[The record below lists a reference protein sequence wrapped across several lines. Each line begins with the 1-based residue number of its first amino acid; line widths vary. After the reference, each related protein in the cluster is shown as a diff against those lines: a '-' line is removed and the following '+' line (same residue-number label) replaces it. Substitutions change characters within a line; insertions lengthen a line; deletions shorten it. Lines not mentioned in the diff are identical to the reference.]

1 MACYRHF
8 TLAKDSSPGFGSTAR
23 NYTHPLRGG
32 YSPCSDSLSL
42 RLRLIGL
49 TLLRTVTRRLIKQKA
64 RRHPVPTCVGT

>member
-23 NYTHPLRGG
+23 NSPHPLQDG
-32 YSPCSDSLSL
+32 YTPYSDSLSL
-42 RLRLIGL
+42 RLRLVGL

-64 RRHPVPTCVGT
+64 RRHPVLTCART